1 MLYTHKKEWK
11 KNETLTF
18 NSTDEPQ
25 NMISEKGMRCDT
37 KGHTF
42 LKSIYMK
49 NPE

>member
-1 MLYTHKKEWK
+1 MNL
-11 KNETLTF
+11 KNI
-18 NSTDEPQ
+18 
-25 NMISEKGMRCDT
+25 MISEKGMRCDT